1 MKHDTKPEAITAETL
16 NAHLR
21 AGGVVQITTYT
32 KSTLYTSKHAGWFID
47 GKDGAVYVR
56 HGRGKVCIV
65 EGGRAL
71 VGIRFG
77 VVKKGA

>member
-1 MKHDTKPEAITAETL
+1 MKHDTKPTELNAETF
-16 NAHLR
+16 NAALR

-32 KSTLYTSKHAGWFID
+32 KSTLYTEKHAGWFID
-47 GKDGAVYVR
+47 GKPGTVYVR

-77 VVKKGA
+77 TIARR